1 MKKLLLATVLL
12 GTAASMSAQSLTLVK
27 PKFGDNWTIGI
38 DGGATTLLNNA
49 PFFGSMRGI
58 VGLHVQKQIV
68 PAFGLGLE
76 AQWGVNTSSWGGPKP
91 RNFGIHSLTAFD
103 SQYVGMYGAVNL
115 WDLFLPYGAQTNRV
129 FDMEVMAGA
138 GWGHTY
144 YDKASGLHD
153 DNNFSTKV
161 GLNLNFHPTER
172 VTIGIRP
179 SVTWAMTGS
188 NSKNSSAYYN
198 GDQGAFSIMASVAVR
213 LGGGFKY
220 VEPNYNLDELAALNA
235 QVNAMRGDLDAAAL
249 ALAESQAANQALANE
264 LAACKNQAPTIVKE
278 TKDFLSTV
286 RYVNFAL
293 GKSVVP
299 ADQLPNVAAVA
310 AYLKNHPTTNVVIKG
325 YASADGPIDINTRLA
340 NQRAEAVKNMLINK
354 YGIAAHRI
362 SAEGQGVGHMF
373 EEESWNRVAI
383 CTLDSNAPVSTN
395 TTVTK

>member
-1 MKKLLLATVLL
+1 MKNILLATILL
-12 GTAASMSAQSLTLVK
+12 GGAATMSAQQVALEK
-27 PKFGDNWTIGI
+27 PRFGDNWTIGL

-58 VGLHVQKQIV
+58 VGIHVQKQIV

-76 AQWGVNTSSWGGPKP
+76 ATWGVNTSSWGGQFP
-91 RNFGIHSLTAFD
+91 RNYGVHSRTAFD
-103 SQYVGMYGAVNL
+103 SQYVGLYGAVNL
-115 WDLFLPYGAQTNRV
+115 WDLFLPYGAQPNRV

-144 YDKASGLHD
+144 YDKASGMHD
-153 DNNFSTKV
+153 NNNFSTKV
-161 GLNLNFHPTER
+161 GLNLNFHPSER

-179 SVTWAMTGS
+179 SVAWAMTGT

-198 GDQGAFSIMASVAVR
+198 GDQGVFNIMASVSVR
-213 LGGGFKY
+213 LGNGFRY

-235 QVNAMRGDLDAAAL
+235 QVNALRGDLEATAL
-249 ALAESQAANQALANE
+249 ALAESENANQALAAE
-264 LAACKNQAPTIVKE
+264 LVACRNQKPTVVKE

-310 AYLKNHPTTNVVIKG
+310 AYLKNHPNTNVVIKG
-325 YASADGPIDINTRLA
+325 YASADGPIDVNTRLA

-354 YGIAAHRI
+354 YGIAENRI

-383 CTLDSNAPVSTN
+383 CTLESTAPVSTN